1 MTAGVFEFA
10 VRVYYED
17 TDASGVAY
25 HANYLRWFERA
36 RTEWLRSLQF
46 GQERLRE
53 ELGVVF
59 TVANIDI
66 AFRRPARLDD
76 LLQVETRVASVRRAS
91 LVFEQRLLRSA
102 NGELLATAEVKIGC
116 VGFDGFRPQPMP
128 EPMLR
133 LMEDWQR
140 ADVR

>member
-1 MTAGVFEFA
+1 MTGAVFEFP

-36 RTEWLRSLQF
+36 RTEWLRNLQF

-59 TVANIDI
+59 TVAHIEI
-66 AFRRPARLDD
+66 GFRRPARLDD
-76 LLQVETRVASVRRAS
+76 LLQVQTRIASVRKAS
-91 LVFEQRLLRSA
+91 LVFDQRLLRGDD
-102 NGELLATAEVKIGC
+102 GELLATATVKIGC
-116 VGFDGFRPQPMP
+116 VGFEDFRPRPMP
-128 EPMLR
+128 APMLQQMAR
-133 LMEDWQR
+133 WQPP
-140 ADVR
+140 DVR